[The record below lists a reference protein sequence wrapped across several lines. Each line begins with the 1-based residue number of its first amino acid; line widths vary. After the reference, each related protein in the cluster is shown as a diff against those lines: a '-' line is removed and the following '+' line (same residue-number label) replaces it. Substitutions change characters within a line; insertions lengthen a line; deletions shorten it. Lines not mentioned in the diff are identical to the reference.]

1 MTASVS
7 VVHQKQWCCF
17 ALQKFWT
24 GASIVAN
31 SKRSCCFR
39 FAVVV
44 VVVVVV
50 RACVLNGCKNEVRSD
65 FNA

>member
-17 ALQKFWT
+17 ALKKIWT

-44 VVVVVV
+44 ITVV

>member
-17 ALQKFWT
+17 ALKKIWT

-44 VVVVVV
+44 IIVV

>member
-17 ALQKFWT
+17 ALQKFSP

-44 VVVVVV
+44 VIVV